1 MQAIARDCLAEIL
14 LRLEEKGLK
23 VVFHVHDEVIV
34 DAPMEVTVE
43 ELCGLMSEPV
53 WFAPGLV
60 LKGAGFEGMYYRKD

>member
-1 MQAIARDCLAEIL
+1 MYHGFGQPL
-14 LRLEEKGLK
+14 EKGLK